1 MGRRATFGEYL
12 RACRLKA
19 SYGLRLFAEA
29 VEMQPS
35 NLSNVEHGR
44 IAPPQDLATLTRIAE
59 ALGFP
64 EGSKERERLFDLAVA
79 AKRQKLPA
87 DVAAFAART
96 PGIPVIL
103 RTLQNRRL
111 SKKEVEDLTRYINR
125 RLKVR

>member
-1 MGRRATFGEYL
+1 MARRETFGEYL

-19 SYGLRLFAEA
+19 GYGLRVFAEA
-29 VEMQPS
+29 IEMRPS

-44 IAPPQDLATLTRIAE
+44 IPPPQDLGTQTRIAD

-79 AKRQKLPA
+79 HKRKLPA
-87 DVAAFAART
+87 DVAAFAAKT

-111 SKKEVEDLTRYINR
+111 TKRQVEDLTRYINR
-125 RLKVR
+125 RFQTR

>member
-1 MGRRATFGEYL
+1 MGRRETFGEYL

-19 SYGLRLFAEA
+19 GYGLRVFAEA
-29 VEMQPS
+29 IEMQPS
-35 NLSNVEHGR
+35 NLSNIEHGR
-44 IAPPQDLATLTRIAE
+44 LPPPQELGTLTGIAE

-64 EGSKERERLFDLAVA
+64 EGSKDRERLFDLAVA

-87 DVAAFAART
+87 DVAAFAAKT

-111 SKKEVEDLTRYINR
+111 SRKEIEDLTRYINR
-125 RLKVR
+125 RLKAR

>member
-1 MGRRATFGEYL
+1 VAKQQTFGEYL
-12 RACRLKA
+12 RASRLKA
-19 SYGLRLFAEA
+19 GYGLRVFAEA
-29 VEMQPS
+29 IEMQPS

-44 IAPPQDLATLTRIAE
+44 LHPPQDLGTLTQIAE

-87 DVAAFAART
+87 DVAVFAART

-103 RTLQNRRL
+103 RTLRNRRL

-125 RLKVR
+125 RLKAR

>member
-1 MGRRATFGEYL
+1 MGRRETFGEYL

-19 SYGLRLFAEA
+19 GYGLRVFAEA
-29 VEMQPS
+29 IEMRPS

-44 IAPPQDLATLTRIAE
+44 IPPPQDLGTQTRIAD

-79 AKRQKLPA
+79 YKQKLPA
-87 DVAAFAART
+87 DVAAFAAKT

-111 SKKEVEDLTRYINR
+111 TKRQVEDLTRYINR
-125 RLKVR
+125 RFQTR

>member
-1 MGRRATFGEYL
+1 MGRREIFGEYL
-12 RACRLKA
+12 RACRLRA
-19 SYGLRLFAEA
+19 GYGLRVFAEA
-29 VEMQPS
+29 IEMQPS

-44 IAPPQDLATLTRIAE
+44 IPPPQDLGTLTRIAE

-87 DVAAFAART
+87 DVAAFAAKT

-103 RTLQNRRL
+103 RTIQNRRL
-111 SKKEVEDLTRYINR
+111 SKKEIEDLTQYINR
-125 RLKVR
+125 RLKPR

>member
-1 MGRRATFGEYL
+1 MGRRETFGEYL

-19 SYGLRLFAEA
+19 GYGLRVFAEA

-44 IAPPQDLATLTRIAE
+44 IPPPQDLGTLTRLAE

-64 EGSKERERLFDLAVA
+64 EGSKERERLFDLAVV

-111 SKKEVEDLTRYINR
+111 SKKEIEDLTRYINR
-125 RLKVR
+125 RLKAR

>member
-1 MGRRATFGEYL
+1 MGRRETFGEYL
-12 RACRLKA
+12 RAGRLKA
-19 SYGLRLFAEA
+19 GYGLRVFAEA

-44 IAPPQDLATLTRIAE
+44 IPPPQDLVTLTRIAE

-64 EGSKERERLFDLAVA
+64 EGSKERERLLDLAVA
-79 AKRQKLPA
+79 HKKQGLPA

-96 PGIPVIL
+96 PGIPGIL

-111 SKKEVEDLTRYINR
+111 TKKEIEGLTRYINR
-125 RLKVR
+125 RFKTG

>member
-1 MGRRATFGEYL
+1 MARRETFGEYL

-19 SYGLRLFAEA
+19 GYGLRVFAEA
-29 VEMQPS
+29 IEMRPS

-44 IAPPQDLATLTRIAE
+44 IPPPQDLGTLIRTAD

-64 EGSKERERLFDLAVA
+64 EGSRERERLFDLAVA
-79 AKRQKLPA
+79 HKQQKLPA

-111 SKKEVEDLTRYINR
+111 TKKQIENLTRYINR
-125 RLKVR
+125 RFQA

>member
-1 MGRRATFGEYL
+1 MGKRETFGEYL

-19 SYGLRLFAEA
+19 GYGLRVFAEA
-29 VEMQPS
+29 IEMRPS

-44 IAPPQDLATLTRIAE
+44 IPPPQDLGTLTQIAD

-79 AKRQKLPA
+79 HKKQRLPA

-96 PGIPVIL
+96 PGIPLIL

-111 SKKEVEDLTRYINR
+111 TKKEIEGLTRYINR
-125 RLKVR
+125 RLQPR

>member
-1 MGRRATFGEYL
+1 MARRETFGEYL

-19 SYGLRLFAEA
+19 GYGLRVFAEA
-29 VEMQPS
+29 IEMRPS

-44 IAPPQDLATLTRIAE
+44 IPPPQDLGTQTRIAD

-79 AKRQKLPA
+79 YKQKLPA
-87 DVAAFAART
+87 DVAAFAAKT

-111 SKKEVEDLTRYINR
+111 TKRQVEDLTRYINR
-125 RLKVR
+125 RFQTR

>member
-1 MGRRATFGEYL
+1 MRRRETFGEYL

-19 SYGLRLFAEA
+19 GYGLRVFAEA
-29 VEMQPS
+29 IEMQPS

-44 IAPPQDLATLTRIAE
+44 IPPPQDLGTLTRIAE

-79 AKRQKLPA
+79 AKKQKLPA
-87 DVAAFAART
+87 DVAAFAAKT

-111 SKKEVEDLTRYINR
+111 GKKEIEDLANYINR
-125 RLKVR
+125 RLKAR

>member
-1 MGRRATFGEYL
+1 MGRRETFGEYL

-19 SYGLRLFAEA
+19 GYGLRVFAEA
-29 VEMQPS
+29 IEMRPS

-44 IAPPQDLATLTRIAE
+44 IPPPQDLGTLTRIAD

-79 AKRQKLPA
+79 YKQKLPA
-87 DVAAFAART
+87 DVAAFAAKT

-111 SKKEVEDLTRYINR
+111 TKRQVEDLTRYINR
-125 RLKVR
+125 RFQTR

>member
-1 MGRRATFGEYL
+1 MGRRETFGEYL

-19 SYGLRLFAEA
+19 GYGLRVFAEA
-29 VEMQPS
+29 IEMQPS

-44 IAPPQDLATLTRIAE
+44 LPPPQDLGTLTRIAE

-79 AKRQKLPA
+79 AKGQKLPA
-87 DVAAFAART
+87 DLAAFAAKT

-111 SKKEVEDLTRYINR
+111 SRKEIEDLTQYINR

>member
-1 MGRRATFGEYL
+1 MGRRETFGEYL
-12 RACRLKA
+12 RGCRLKA
-19 SYGLRLFAEA
+19 GYGLRVFAEA
-29 VEMQPS
+29 IEMQPS

-44 IAPPQDLATLTRIAE
+44 SPPPQDLGTLTRIVE

-64 EGSKERERLFDLAVA
+64 EESKERERLFDLAVA
-79 AKRQKLPA
+79 AKKQKLPA

-111 SKKEVEDLTRYINR
+111 SRREIEDLTRYINR
-125 RLKVR
+125 RLKAR